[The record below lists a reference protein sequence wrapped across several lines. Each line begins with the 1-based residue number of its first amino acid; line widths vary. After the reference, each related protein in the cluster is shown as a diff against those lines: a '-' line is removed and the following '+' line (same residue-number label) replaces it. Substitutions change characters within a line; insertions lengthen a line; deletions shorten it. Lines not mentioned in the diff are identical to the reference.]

1 MSGALRKLEFGEQ
14 VLRRYWREM
23 VDPVLE
29 AGFAPP
35 LLGGFD
41 DYLLRASRLDPRV
54 VGGDAP
60 APAASPYDSHP
71 PTPARLA
78 ALAALAPA
86 GEVDPGGDLVAT
98 SLLSQLPALER
109 TLLERIRPGTVLRP
123 MPWARATDDVF
134 LPLWR
139 AAMRRYEALLT
150 GAGLGNLVEWARA
163 AANVG
168 HRARVGSKGRLTDAQ
183 AGVVGVVLLARA
195 LTLALAAQ
203 GWSVAVLPSAPITC
217 RRGTAAIAPYETVE
231 RMAAGTLDAE
241 EWARMRGQ
249 LGIADA
255 SLAAVVAGK

>member
-1 MSGALRKLEFGEQ
+1 
-14 VLRRYWREM
+14 
-23 VDPVLE
+23 
-29 AGFAPP
+29 
-35 LLGGFD
+35 
-41 DYLLRASRLDPRV
+41 
-54 VGGDAP
+54 GDAP
-60 APAASPYDSHP
+60 TPAASPYDSHP

-109 TLLERIRPGTVLRP
+109 TLLERLRPGTVLRP
-123 MPWARATDDVF
+123 RPSARAPGDVF
-134 LPLWR
+134 LPLLPLWR

-168 HRARVGSKGRLTDAQ
+168 HRARFGSKGRLTDAQ

-203 GWSVAVLPSAPITC
+203 GWSVAVLPSAPIT
-217 RRGTAAIAPYETVE
+217 
-231 RMAAGTLDAE
+231 
-241 EWARMRGQ
+241 
-249 LGIADA
+249 
-255 SLAAVVAGK
+255 